1 MDIENK
7 VRNVLASVLEV
18 STSDLKDNL
27 EIGDIDGW
35 DSIRQLMISSI
46 LAEEFNITF
55 SEDDLYEMTSVAK
68 IVSTTCRLISENE

>member
-1 MDIENK
+1 MNIENK

-18 STSDLKDNL
+18 STFDLKDNL

-55 SEDDLYEMTSVAK
+55 SEDELFEMTSVAK